1 MTPPTAA
8 ASAPLKVGALAARTG
23 VSIRTLHHYDAI
35 GLLSPAL
42 RTPSGHR
49 VYTAPDIV
57 RLQHIQALRL
67 LGLSLDAIRESL
79 ERSPLTPA
87 QLVQLQLERLEQQM
101 ELQQRLHAR
110 LTYLAQQLAQ
120 QRADDT
126 VSIDALCHSIVAS
139 TTLEKYFTLDQL
151 RSMQQHGEALGAIT
165 TQDAKREWSAV
176 YAAVR
181 MHMAKATPPT
191 DPDLQAV
198 ARRWR
203 DVVHVLTAGDR
214 EVAQSVRTMLSREH
228 TSLGTQ
234 LANVPD
240 PDMFDYIGRVF
251 ALIGGGPG

>member
-1 MTPPTAA
+1 VARPTAD
-8 ASAPLKVGALAARTG
+8 ASAPLKVGALATRTG
-23 VSIRTLHHYDAI
+23 VSIRTLHHYDDI

-49 VYTAPDIV
+49 LYTAPDIV

-67 LGLSLDAIRESL
+67 MGLSLDAIRDSL

-120 QRADDT
+120 HSVDDN
-126 VSIDALCHSIVAS
+126 VSIDALCRSIIAS
-139 TTLEKYFTLDQL
+139 TMLEKYFTPDQL
-151 RSMQQHGEALGAIT
+151 QGMQQHGEALGVNAK
-165 TQDAKREWSAV
+165 QDAEREWTAV

-181 MHMAKATPPT
+181 MHMANATPPT
-191 DPDLQAV
+191 DPDLQTV

-214 EVAQSVRTMLSREH
+214 AVAQSVRTMLSKEH
-228 TSLGTQ
+228 ASLGAQ
-234 LANVPD
+234 HANAPD
-240 PDMFDYIGRVF
+240 PDMFAYIGRVF
-251 ALIGGGPG
+251 PLIGGGPG